1 MISGNRV
8 GARSVLP
15 AALLLAMLPIGPLIA
30 APVVVPSALPNLRLC
45 GGFAA
50 VPETGAPAYYAV
62 ELVPTGRVPGT
73 RRARGWGQLTFP
85 QSAFGIQL
93 GAAGEYVY
101 DLSVRVSDLPVRH
114 AGKYAV
120 WLTTPRLD
128 RVRLLGGLDADGRLQ
143 GRVPWNKFLVVI
155 TLEPELDDSA
165 DGWSG
170 PILLRG
176 MSRSGRMHTMAG
188 HGPYQTEP
196 CIVYGY

>member
-1 MISGNRV
+1 MSGVRF
-8 GARSVLP
+8 GARGVLP
-15 AALLLAMLPIGPLIA
+15 AALLLTTLLAAPLIA
-30 APVVVPSALPNLRLC
+30 APVGAPSPLPDLSLC

-50 VPETGAPAYYAV
+50 VPEVGAPAYYAI
-62 ELVPTGRVPGT
+62 ELVPTGRVAGM

-93 GAAGEYVY
+93 GDAGEYVY
-101 DLSVRVSDLPVRH
+101 DLAVSISDLPVRH
-114 AGKYAV
+114 SGKYAV

-128 RVRLLGGLDADGRLQ
+128 RVRLLGGLDAHGQLQ

-155 TLEPELDDSA
+155 TLESELDDSA

-188 HGPYQTEP
+188 HGPYQSEP